1 MSKKKIRRKKYH
13 IRNAGVTATFS
24 MSLVLFLIGLLA
36 LSLFL
41 TRDMTN
47 YVKENLNLSIVLNEE
62 ITEQQTKAIE
72 NYLTKSDF
80 AKSVEYIS
88 KEQALKEHIE
98 YLGEDPQAFLGY
110 NPLFAMFEVKLNAA
124 YANNDSVPVIESKL
138 KRFGKRIDEVSYQ
151 KDVIAEVNE
160 NIRKI
165 SIILIGIVSVLLL
178 ISFALI
184 NNTVRLRIYS
194 NRFLINTMKLV
205 GAKSWFI
212 RKPYIKQSVINGII
226 AAAIA
231 LGLMAALVYYFK
243 FNFGVDMQIIKPVTA
258 LTVAGIVIVTGI
270 VLTAISSYFAVGR
283 YLRMRTDDMYY
294 V

>member
-72 NYLTKSDF
+72 SYLTKSDF

>member
-1 MSKKKIRRKKYH
+1 
-13 IRNAGVTATFS
+13 

>member
-98 YLGEDPQAFLGY
+98 YLGDDPQAFLGY

-212 RKPYIKQSVINGII
+212 RKPYIKQSVINGIL

>member
-47 YVKENLNLSIVLNEE
+47 YVKENLNLSIVLNDE

>member
-13 IRNAGVTATFS
+13 IRNAGVTATYS

>member
-1 MSKKKIRRKKYH
+1 
-13 IRNAGVTATFS
+13 
-24 MSLVLFLIGLLA
+24 
-36 LSLFL
+36 
-41 TRDMTN
+41 
-47 YVKENLNLSIVLNEE
+47 
-62 ITEQQTKAIE
+62 
-72 NYLTKSDF
+72 
-80 AKSVEYIS
+80 
-88 KEQALKEHIE
+88 
-98 YLGEDPQAFLGY
+98 
-110 NPLFAMFEVKLNAA
+110 MFEVKLNAA

>member
-212 RKPYIKQSVINGII
+212 RKPYIKQSVINGIL

>member
-1 MSKKKIRRKKYH
+1 MPKKKIRKKKYYV
-13 IRNAGVTATFS
+13 RNAGVTATFS

-47 YVKENLNLSIVLNEE
+47 FVKENLNLSVVLSEE
-62 ITEQQTKAIE
+62 ITESQTKAIE
-72 NYLTKSDF
+72 KYLTKSDF

-88 KEQALKEHIE
+88 KEQALKEHVE
-98 YLGEDPQAFLGY
+98 YLGEDPEAFLGY
-110 NPLFAMFEVKLNAA
+110 NPLFAQFEVKLNAR
-124 YANNDSVPVIESKL
+124 YANNDRVPVIESKL
-138 KRFGKRIDEVSYQ
+138 KRFGKSIEEVSYQ
-151 KDVIAEVNE
+151 KDVIAQVNE

-212 RKPYIKQSVINGII
+212 RKPYMKQSVINGLV
-226 AAAIA
+226 AALIA
-231 LGLMAALVYYFK
+231 LGLLAGLVYYFK
-243 FNFGVDMQIIKPVTA
+243 FNFGLDTDLIKQKTA
-258 LTVAGIVIVTGI
+258 LIVAAIVIVSGVI
-270 VLTAISSYFAVGR
+270 LTAISSYFAVGR
-283 YLRMRTDDMYY
+283 YIRMRTDDMFY